1 MEYNYPCFERDYK
14 NKKMR
19 RKFKHIFGAIK
30 GALVVLFVFL
40 MFPFARIF
48 LWHKRIWIVSEH
60 GYEARDNGYSFF
72 KYMRKAHPEINCYYA
87 IDFNSSDYPKIK
99 ELGNA
104 IKFGSFRH
112 FAYWCAARYIISS
125 KTQGFCPNY
134 YLTLLR
140 KKIHLWG
147 KYVFLQH
154 GITKDDQKFLYKKPS
169 KIDLFIC
176 GAKPEYD
183 DIKAHYG
190 YKDNEVAYTGFAR
203 FDDYFDLTKNNEI
216 LVMPTWRRYA
226 ENVDFK
232 QTEYYKIWSAFI
244 KSDELNDVLKKNNV
258 LLNFYLHPQFKQHI
272 DLFKTDCSNIKIIPF
287 DSSDFQQ
294 MIRQSKMFITDF
306 SSLAFDFGYMELP
319 VIYYQYDEEDYF
331 KGHYI
336 RGYFDYRRDGF
347 GPVVSSFD
355 SVLGNIKK
363 YISTDFKVED
373 NYLRNKNIFF
383 PVWDKENSRRIF
395 EAIKNL

>member
-1 MEYNYPCFERDYK
+1 MK
-14 NKKMR
+14 R
-19 RKFKHIFGAIK
+19 RLKHLLGGIK
-30 GALVVLFVFL
+30 GALVVIFAFLLFPL
-40 MFPFARIF
+40 ARLF
-48 LWHKRIWIVSEH
+48 LWHKKIWIVSEH

-72 KYMRKAHPEINCYYA
+72 KYMRKEHPEVNCYYA

-104 IKFGSFRH
+104 IKFGSFKH

-125 KTQGFCPNY
+125 KTQGFCPSY

-140 KKIHLWG
+140 KKTHLWG

-203 FDDYFDLTKNNEI
+203 FDDYFGLTPKKQI

-226 ENVDFK
+226 ENVNFVD
-232 QTEYYKIWSAFI
+232 TEYYKTWNSFI
-244 KSDELNDVLKKNNV
+244 NSIELNDLLKQHGVVLY
-258 LLNFYLHPQFKQHI
+258 FYLHPQFK
-272 DLFKTDCSNIKIIPF
+272 DFSYLFKTSCSNIKIITF
-287 DSSDFQQ
+287 DNSDLQ
-294 MIRQSKMFITDF
+294 MLIRESKMFITDF
-306 SSLAFDFGYMELP
+306 SSLAFDFGYMKRP
-319 VIYYQYDEEDYF
+319 VIYYQYDEKEYF
-331 KGHYI
+331 EKHYI
-336 RGYFDYRRDGF
+336 KGYFDYRRDGF
-347 GPVVSSFD
+347 GKVVNSFED
-355 SVLGNIKK
+355 FLKK
-363 YISTDFKVED
+363 LNNCLKTNFAFKD
-373 NYLRNKNIFF
+373 RFLANQNKFF
-383 PVWDKENSRRIF
+383 PIYDDKNSERIF
-395 EAIKNL
+395 NAIENL

>member
-1 MEYNYPCFERDYK
+1 MKIVR
-14 NKKMR
+14 
-19 RKFKHIFGAIK
+19 HIFGGIK
-30 GALVVLFVFL
+30 GALAVTLAFFV
-40 MFPFARIF
+40 FPFARIL

-72 KYMRKAHPEINCYYA
+72 KYMRKEHPEINCYYA
-87 IDFNSSDYPKIK
+87 IDFNSLDYLKIK

-104 IKFGSFRH
+104 IRFGSFKH
-112 FAYWCAARYIISS
+112 LLYWCAARYIISS

-140 KKIHLWG
+140 KKMHLWG

-190 YKDNEVAYTGFAR
+190 YLEKEVAYTGFSR
-203 FDDYFDLTKNNEI
+203 FDDYFDLEKKNQI

-226 ENVDFK
+226 EHVDFK
-232 QTEYYKIWSAFI
+232 ETEYYKVWNAFI
-244 KSDELNDVLKKNNV
+244 KSAELNDVLVKHNV
-258 LLNFYLHPQFKQHI
+258 CLNFYLHPQFKEHI
-272 DLFKTDCSNIKIIPF
+272 GLFETNSSNIKIIPF

-306 SSLAFDFGYMELP
+306 SSLAFDFGYMGLP
-319 VIYYQYDEEDYF
+319 VIYYQYDEVEYF

-336 RGYFDYRRDGF
+336 KGYFDYRRDGF
-347 GPVVSSFD
+347 GPVVASFNE
-355 SVLGNIKK
+355 VLRCVKGYLVN
-363 YISTDFKVED
+363 DFKVEV
-373 NYLRNKNIFF
+373 NYLENKKRFF
-383 PVWDKENSRRIF
+383 PVWDQHNSKRIF
-395 EAIKNL
+395 EAIRNL